1 MRQVL
6 RAACLGAVVCAASV
20 SVAHAQDAFRPSW
33 SGFYT
38 GVGVGVGFNTTS
50 TSFVAAGTSFDTTAR
65 AGALA
70 GGQFGYNAQL
80 GRFVLGAE
88 AAFIW
93 GHPEG
98 STQCPAP
105 VPGSTQCNGRVSNVA
120 FATGRAGYAFEAP
133 GNPLA
138 YIKGGLANAD
148 VGTSSSGGS
157 FGFSDRRN
165 GWALGGGAEWKIAH
179 HMSFGVE
186 YMHADFGTVKFNT
199 TPYGAMTTHPS
210 YDSVM
215 ARLNFTFGGRD
226 APAPLK

>member
-38 GVGVGVGFNTTS
+38 GVGAGVGFNKTS
-50 TSFVAAGTSFDTTAR
+50 TSFVAAGTSFDASG
-65 AGALA
+65 GASAVA
-70 GGQFGYNAQL
+70 GGQFGYNLQL

-88 AAFIW
+88 AAFVW
-93 GHPEG
+93 GHPDG
-98 STQCPAP
+98 STQCPAT
-105 VPGSTQCNGRVSNVA
+105 VPGSAQCSGRVSNVA
-120 FATGRAGYAFEAP
+120 FVTGRAGYAFDVP

-138 YIKGGLANAD
+138 YVKGGLANAD
-148 VGTSSSGGS
+148 VGTSSSGGT
-157 FGFSDRRN
+157 FGFDDRRN
-165 GWALGGGAEWKIAH
+165 GWALGGGAEWKIAQ
-179 HMSFGVE
+179 HMSLGVE

-226 APAPLK
+226 APPLK